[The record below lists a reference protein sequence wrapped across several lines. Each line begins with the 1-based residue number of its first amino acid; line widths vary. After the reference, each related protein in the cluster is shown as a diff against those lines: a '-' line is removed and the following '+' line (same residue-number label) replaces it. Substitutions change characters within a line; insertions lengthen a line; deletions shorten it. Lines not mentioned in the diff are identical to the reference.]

1 MKNVRWIISIFVLT
15 AAGMA
20 SVYAASSTQPTS
32 RPAVNAR
39 VLKVI
44 GRVQHS
50 PIDRD
55 VWQETHEGDILSD
68 GTRIR
73 TGFKSAVQL
82 QLHTAAVVQVQS
94 ATQVALTELAK
105 YENTEKTRIGLKY
118 GKIRGGI
125 IQEKVNSDFQIVCPV
140 AVLTREGTWG
150 FEMSYDP
157 ATENFHVG
165 LDTDGLVRVL
175 QTSTGR
181 RMGIL
186 PGQYVT
192 QSMQAWFKTAQFE
205 NMVGLVDQFGTTS
218 IEKVFYASNSGG
230 LTAADPTGTSFASTF
245 KQGLVNLWN
254 EIVLQQKQK
263 DKIDQ
268 IQTVQATQNL
278 IRTLNAES
286 SGNSVQRP
294 SIFQQNF
301 NRWVSQNGLIRT
313 RDR

>member
-1 MKNVRWIISIFVLT
+1 MMVPIAFVH
-15 AAGMA
+15 
-20 SVYAASSTQPTS
+20 AASSTQPTS
-32 RPAVNAR
+32 NTAVSAR

-50 PIDRD
+50 PIDHNA
-55 VWQETHEGDILSD
+55 WQDTREGDVLSD

-82 QLHTAAVVQVQS
+82 QLHTAAVVQIQS
-94 ATQVALTELAK
+94 ATQVALTELAR

-125 IQEKVNSDFQIVCPV
+125 IQEKIDSDFQIVCPA

-157 ATENFHVG
+157 ATENFYVG

-205 NMVGLVDQFGTTS
+205 DMVDLVDQFGTTT
-218 IEKVFYASNSGG
+218 IEKLFYASNSGG
-230 LTAADPTGTSFASTF
+230 LTAADPTGNSFASSF
-245 KQGLVNLWN
+245 KQGLVNLLN
-254 EIVLQQKQK
+254 GIIFQQKQQ
-263 DKIDQ
+263 DKIEQ
-268 IQTVQATQNL
+268 IQSIRIAQNF
-278 IRTLNAES
+278 IRTLRDRSAQAES
-286 SGNSVQRP
+286 RQPRIEQKRFVHFRKK
-294 SIFQQNF
+294 
-301 NRWVSQNGLIRT
+301 
-313 RDR
+313 

>member
-1 MKNVRWIISIFVLT
+1 MKKKIFVFLMTIVST
-15 AAGMA
+15 AV
-20 SVYAASSTQPTS
+20 VYAGTSTQPTT
-32 RPAVNAR
+32 RPAVSAR

-44 GRVQHS
+44 GRVQHG

-55 VWQETHEGDILSD
+55 AWQETHEGDFLGE

-82 QLHTAAVVQVQS
+82 QLHTAAVVQIQS

-205 NMVGLVDQFGTTS
+205 NMVDLVDQFGTTT
-218 IEKVFYASNSGG
+218 IEKAFYASNSGG

-254 EIVLQQKQK
+254 EIVVQQKQK
-263 DKIDQ
+263 DKIEQ
-268 IQTVQATQNL
+268 IQTVQTTQNL
-278 IRTLNAES
+278 IRTLNAEPV
-286 SGNSVQRP
+286 GNSVQR
-294 SIFQQNF
+294 SSTFQQNF
-301 NRWVSQNGLIRT
+301 NRWVAENGILRT

>member
-1 MKNVRWIISIFVLT
+1 MMAPIAFVQ
-15 AAGMA
+15 AAP
-20 SVYAASSTQPTS
+20 STQPTS
-32 RPAVNAR
+32 NTAVSAR

-55 VWQETHEGDILSD
+55 AWQDTREGDVLSD

-82 QLHTAAVVQVQS
+82 QLHTAAVVQIQS
-94 ATQVALTELAK
+94 ATQVALTELAR

-125 IQEKVNSDFQIVCPV
+125 IQEKIDSDFQIVCPA

-157 ATENFHVG
+157 ATENFYVG

-205 NMVGLVDQFGTTS
+205 DMVDLVDQFGTTT
-218 IEKVFYASNSGG
+218 IEKLFYASNSGG
-230 LTAADPTGTSFASTF
+230 LTAADPTGNSFASSF
-245 KQGLVNLWN
+245 KQGLVNLLN
-254 EIVLQQKQK
+254 GIIFQQKQQ
-263 DKIDQ
+263 DKIEQ
-268 IQTVQATQNL
+268 IQSIRIAQNF
-278 IRTLNAES
+278 IRTLRDRSAQAES
-286 SGNSVQRP
+286 RQPRIEQKRFVHFRKK
-294 SIFQQNF
+294 
-301 NRWVSQNGLIRT
+301 
-313 RDR
+313 